1 MFWETVASIRENK
14 SVIAVMDLKG
24 NEYFN
29 MQYHIMKRKK
39 KMFIS
44 QNICT
49 QQRKDVSIQLHLNLV
64 TAPDILR

>member
-14 SVIAVMDLKG
+14 SVIIVMDLKE

-39 KMFIS
+39 MFIR

-49 QQRKDVSIQLHLNLV
+49 QQRKGVCIQLHVNLV
-64 TAPDILR
+64 TVPDILR